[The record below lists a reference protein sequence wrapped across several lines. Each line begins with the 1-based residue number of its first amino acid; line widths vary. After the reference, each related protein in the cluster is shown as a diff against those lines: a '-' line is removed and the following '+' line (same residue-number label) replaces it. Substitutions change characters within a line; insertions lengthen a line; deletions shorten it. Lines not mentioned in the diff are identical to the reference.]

1 MEKTK
6 KSKTKKISFMDNLSM
21 RKKIMFLS
29 GILVIL
35 TLVIGTVGLTLFVRV
50 EREAKYAEYET
61 AELLDRA
68 VKMSRELTKV
78 RANLYISISYGANDD
93 IEKRDTALAE
103 AEKAV
108 AALDATMDEFYAQGE
123 RMFVGNLAAT
133 KDELDEF
140 ILVFDQYIAMYDGV
154 FRNIGAGRYQAAF
167 NILDENADVISITV
181 NDLDSIIDRTE
192 DLMLKNIQTISNSV
206 LTGLYT
212 FIFLLIL
219 IVIVTIIVVVY
230 STKAIEKSIIHVLN
244 NIKYLKDGQFEKIVS
259 SNARDEI
266 GQINRDIVEVSEVLD
281 EMVQDVVN
289 ANNQYVDGSLSI
301 SIDSTKYKGS
311 YAEMTEVIGYIFT
324 SVFEKLNRL
333 IVTINEM
340 ADGVFDGERF
350 EFEGEQKRISDG
362 LFACVDSIISISD
375 KINEVT
381 ENANNGILEK
391 VDTTGF
397 SNSWLEILEEL
408 NKLVET
414 IGEPIIEVNEVMNN
428 MAEGNLSTQIT
439 GDYKGVF
446 NNLKENVNISSESV
460 RNAIRETKESLNQ
473 IAENNIN
480 FKLENTA
487 HGDFSEIQVSINL
500 IIDRLNE
507 VFEGFQS
514 SSNDVLE
521 VAKQL
526 SNSSQK
532 IANGATEQ
540 ASTIQEL
547 NATVE
552 VINSNT
558 AENAKKASSASE
570 IANKSKENAIRGDEE
585 MKTMLNS
592 MEEIKMASDNIA
604 NIIKVIDDI
613 AFQTNLLALNASVEA
628 ARAGQHGKGF
638 AVVAEEVRTLAG
650 RSKEAAN
657 QTTEL
662 INESL
667 QKVNLGN
674 DLANS
679 TAKALHEIVYN
690 IAEVSD
696 LLEDISVSS
705 GDQASSISEILT
717 NLGTFE
723 IVVQNNTNEAEESAE
738 SSRHLSEQSSVLKGL
753 IDEFKLLDE

>member
-1 MEKTK
+1 MKNMK
-6 KSKTKKISFMDNLSM
+6 IDKHIKSSFLDNLSM
-21 RKKIMFLS
+21 GKKLMLLS
-29 GILVIL
+29 GVLLAFTLIMSIKGIILL
-35 TLVIGTVGLTLFVRV
+35 NTVDNEAVYV
-50 EREAKYAEYET
+50 ERET
-61 AELLDRA
+61 SSLLTSA
-68 VKMSRELTKV
+68 VEMSRELTKT
-78 RANLYISISYGANDD
+78 RANVYISISYGSNNN
-93 IEKRDTALAE
+93 IPRRDVALAE
-103 AEKAV
+103 AKEAV
-108 AALDATMDEFYAQGE
+108 QALDKAMNGFYAQGIS
-123 RMFVGNLAAT
+123 MFEGNNQDT
-133 KDELDEF
+133 VDELNEF
-140 ILVFDQYIAMYDGV
+140 IVVFNQYIKMYDDV
-154 FRNIGAGRYQAAF
+154 FKNIENGRYNATF
-167 NILDENADVISITV
+167 DVLDRNADIINTTV
-181 NDLDSIIDRTE
+181 AGLDDMIDRTE
-192 DLMLKNIQTISNSV
+192 DLMVKNVQTISSHAKSGLNTFV
-206 LTGLYT
+206 L
-212 FIFLLIL
+212 LLVAI
-219 IVIVTIIVVVY
+219 IIANVMVVTYVIKTIG
-230 STKAIEKSIIHVLN
+230 KSINHVLQ
-244 NIKYLKDGQFEKIVS
+244 NIKYLKNGQFEKIVS

-266 GQINRDIVEVSEVLD
+266 GQMNRDIVEVAENLD
-281 EMVQDVVN
+281 EMVQDVLYSN
-289 ANNQYVDGSLSI
+289 EQYIRGDLEI
-301 SIDSTKYKGS
+301 SIDSTKYKGE
-311 YAEMTEVIGYIFT
+311 YAELTTAVNSIFE
-324 SVFEKLNRL
+324 SVFEKLNKL

-340 ADGVFDGERF
+340 ADGVLDGERF
-350 EFEGEQKRISDG
+350 EFEGEQRGISDG
-362 LFACVDSIISISD
+362 LFACVDSIKTISD
-375 KINEVT
+375 KINEIT
-381 ENANNGILEK
+381 ENANNGVLET

-397 SNSWLEILEEL
+397 NNSWLEILEEL
-408 NKLVET
+408 NKLVVT
-414 IGEPIIEVNEVMNN
+414 IGQPITEVNDVMNN
-428 MAEGNLSTQIT
+428 MAEGNLTVLFE
-439 GDYKGVF
+439 GEHKGVF
-446 NNLKENVNISSESV
+446 KNLQDNVNRSINAV
-460 RNAIRETKESLNQ
+460 RTGLREIKESLSS

-480 FKLENTA
+480 FKLDNNA
-487 HGDFSEIQVSINL
+487 PGDFGDIQVSINS
-500 IIDRLNE
+500 IVDRLNE

-540 ASTIQEL
+540 ASTIEEL

-552 VINSNT
+552 VINANT
-558 AENAKKASSASE
+558 AENAKKAASASQ
-570 IANKSKENAIRGDEE
+570 IANKSKDNAIRGDEE

-592 MEEIKMASDNIA
+592 MEEIKIASDNIA

-679 TAKALHEIVYN
+679 TAKALHDIVYN

-705 GDQASSISEILT
+705 EDQASSISEILT

-738 SSRHLSEQSSVLKGL
+738 SSRHLNEQSSVLKDL
-753 IDEFKLLDE
+753 IDEFKLLD